1 MRTRLIP
8 LVGTVG
14 FLAVGAVAAAVGDR
28 ATARTVW
35 MVGVVAL
42 GTPLVWRTVRGA
54 FAGHFAAD
62 VVASLS
68 IIGAVALN
76 QPLAG
81 LVIVLMQ
88 TGGEALEKFA
98 EGRAS
103 AAVRALE
110 SAAPRIAHRV
120 RGRDVEDIPATV
132 VAVDDILLIRP
143 GDVIPCDGVVL
154 DGESEM
160 DTSSLTGEARP
171 VLASRDTPVM
181 SGAING
187 AGSFTMRST
196 APANQS
202 QYAKIVE
209 LVRNAQASKAPL
221 QRLADRYAVWFTPIT
236 IA

>member
-88 TGGEALEKFA
+88 TGGEALERYA

-110 SAAPRIAHRV
+110 SAAPRIAHRL
-120 RGRDVEDIPATV
+120 RGERSEVVEDVPASA
-132 VAVDDILLIRP
+132 VAIDDKLLIRP
-143 GDVIPCDGVVL
+143 GDVIPCDGVVVEG
-154 DGESEM
+154 DSEL

-171 VLASRDTPVM
+171 VPAEPETPVM
-181 SGAING
+181 SGMING
-187 AGSFTMRST
+187 FGSFTMRVT
-196 APANQS
+196 APAAQS
-202 QYAKIVE
+202 QYARIVD

-221 QRLADRYAVWFTPIT
+221 QRVADR
-236 IA
+236 

>member
-88 TGGEALEKFA
+88 TGGEALERYA

-120 RGRDVEDIPATV
+120 RDDVIEDVPASA
-132 VAVDDILLIRP
+132 VAVDEKLLIRP

-154 DGESEM
+154 EGDSEL

-171 VLASRDTPVM
+171 VPAEPETPVM
-181 SGAING
+181 SGMING
-187 AGSFTMRST
+187 FGSFTMRVT
-196 APANQS
+196 APAAQS
-202 QYAKIVE
+202 QYA
-209 LVRNAQASKAPL
+209 R
-221 QRLADRYAVWFTPIT
+221 
-236 IA
+236 